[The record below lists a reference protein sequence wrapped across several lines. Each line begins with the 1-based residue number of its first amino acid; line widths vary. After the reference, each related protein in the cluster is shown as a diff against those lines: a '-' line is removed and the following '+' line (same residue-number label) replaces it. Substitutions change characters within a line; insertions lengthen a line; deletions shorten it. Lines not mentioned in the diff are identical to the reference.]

1 MSKFEDMS
9 YEPEDTTSGNKKG
22 FKWKLLSIV
31 TSALVIVLLFG
42 MWYVNNERAFLA
54 IENKKLKVEIEKL
67 NEEIQA
73 LQVSIAQNDNRVQ
86 KTGGENQAREDDDE
100 NGDGTSASSTGTG
113 AGGSETRGDYTN
125 YVVKPGD
132 TLNGISLSL
141 YGTESYASQIAQLN
155 GLTLES
161 VLQVNQTLKVPKK
174 PAE

>member
-9 YEPEDTTSGNKKG
+9 YEPKDTTSGNKKG

-31 TSALVIVLLFG
+31 TSALAIVLLFG
-42 MWYVNNERAFLA
+42 IWYVNNERAFLA
-54 IENKKLKVEIEKL
+54 IENTKLKVEIEKL
-67 NEEIQA
+67 NEEIQS
-73 LQVSIAQNDNRVQ
+73 LQASIAQNDNRTQ
-86 KTGGENQAREDDDE
+86 ETGGENRARKDDDE
-100 NGDGTSASSTGTG
+100 DGDGTSTSNTGTSE
-113 AGGSETRGDYTN
+113 GGTETRSDYTN

-155 GLTLES
+155 GLPLES
-161 VLQVNQTLKVPKK
+161 VLQVDQTLKVPKK